1 MEVISKP
8 ELDKSLLRVPTHV
21 KRVLRSGE
29 LGTYDVLELIGNTVN
44 ASADEVNRSTDWV
57 ETNGEILVENE
68 NERIANE
75 NERIAE
81 EGSRVSAEA
90 KRTDDFNTF
99 MTESTA
105 KVTEAEAKR
114 TDDFNTFMTESTA
127 KVTQMEANENA
138 RNLAE
143 TARVTAESER
153 VGAENER
160 KSAELVREELATHLP
175 YVNEDGYVMEYDIT
189 THQYKKTDKYLKGG
203 IEYPELFVLTDMHLY
218 ISPNT
223 SVTQFEVEDNGHLSL
238 EREKVG
244 ISE

>member
-1 MEVISKP
+1 
-8 ELDKSLLRVPTHV
+8 
-21 KRVLRSGE
+21 
-29 LGTYDVLELIGNTVN
+29 
-44 ASADEVNRSTDWV
+44 
-57 ETNGEILVENE
+57 
-68 NERIANE
+68 
-75 NERIAE
+75 
-81 EGSRVSAEA
+81 
-90 KRTDDFNTF
+90 

>member
-8 ELDKSLLRVPTHV
+8 ELGKSLLRVPAHV

-29 LGTYDVLELIGNTVN
+29 LGTYDVLELMGNTVN

-81 EGSRVSAEA
+81 EARRVSAE
-90 KRTDDFNTF
+90 T
-99 MTESTA
+99 
-105 KVTEAEAKR
+105 KR

-138 RNLAE
+138 RNSAE
-143 TARVTAESER
+143 TARVSAESER
-153 VGAENER
+153 ADAENER

>member
-29 LGTYDVLELIGNTVN
+29 LGTYDVLELMGNTVN

-57 ETNGEILVENE
+57 EANGEILVENE

-81 EGSRVSAEA
+81 EGRRVSAE
-90 KRTDDFNTF
+90 T
-99 MTESTA
+99 
-105 KVTEAEAKR
+105 KR

-127 KVTQMEANENA
+127 KVTQMEANENE
-138 RNLAE
+138 RKSAE

-160 KSAELVREELATHLP
+160 KRAELVREELATHLP
-175 YVNEDGYVMEYDIT
+175 YVNDDGYVMEYDIT
-189 THQYKKTDKYLKGG
+189 THKYKKTDKYLRGG
-203 IEYPELFVLTDMHLY
+203 IDYPSMRVLNTMHLY
-218 ISPNT
+218 VLPVANGS
-223 SVTQFEVEDNGHLSL
+223 QFKVNKGHLTFAM
-238 EREKVG
+238 KT
-244 ISE
+244 ISA

>member
-29 LGTYDVLELIGNTVN
+29 LGTYDVLELMGNTVN

-81 EGSRVSAEA
+81 EARRVS
-90 KRTDDFNTF
+90 
-99 MTESTA
+99 
-105 KVTEAEAKR
+105 AEAKR

-138 RNLAE
+138 RNSAE
-143 TARVTAESER
+143 TARVSAESER
-153 VGAENER
+153 ADAENER

>member
-8 ELDKSLLRVPTHV
+8 ELDKSSFRVPTHV

-29 LGTYDVLELIGNTVN
+29 LGIYDVLELMGNTIN
-44 ASADEVNRSTDWV
+44 ASADEVNMSTGWV
-57 ETNGEILVENE
+57 EINGKILVENE

-75 NERIAE
+75 DERIAE
-81 EGSRVSAEA
+81 EGRRVSAET
-90 KRTDDFNTF
+90 KRTGN
-99 MTESTA
+99 
-105 KVTEAEAKR
+105 
-114 TDDFNTFMTESTA
+114 FNTFMTESTA

-138 RNLAE
+138 RNSAE
-143 TARVTAESER
+143 TARVSAEIER